1 MQFVSLSFLIFL
13 IITISVYFILPKS
26 IRYIWLL
33 AASWGFYYK
42 LSHKLL
48 LLLIAVTVITYV
60 FGRLIGSENISEKP
74 NKKKKPFLVTGIVLL
89 LLILGYFKYTGFLLD
104 TVKSLQS
111 AMGIEPLGI
120 AAKIVLPVGISFYI
134 FQAIGY
140 LADCY
145 MGKIPVEKNYLRLA
159 LFISF
164 FPEVMSGPI
173 ERAGNML
180 PQFKQPKSFS
190 YENMR
195 DGLLLMLWGYFQKII
210 IADRLAVLVDHIYN
224 SYENYS
230 GTLLL
235 LATVFYTLE
244 IYTDFAGY
252 SSIAIGS
259 ARILGIDIMENF
271 KQPYLSR
278 SIPEFWRRWHIS
290 LSSWLRDY
298 LYIPLGGNRKGFARK
313 LINICIVFAISGLW
327 HGAAWTFVFWG
338 LLHGLYQVIGILTKP
353 IRESI
358 LDNLKIDREDFALKL
373 VNIVVTF
380 MLVNIGWI
388 FFRAPSFKAAWYI
401 LKNMWKPKLWVLFD
415 GTLFNLGL
423 AEADI
428 RLLFIA
434 LIVLLVT
441 GILNYKGI
449 SIRKALTGQ
458 TLWIRW
464 FVYIAAVL
472 FIATCG
478 IWGPGYDAASFIYSS
493 F

>member
-1 MQFVSLSFLIFL
+1 MQFVSLTFLLFL
-13 IITISVYFILPKS
+13 IITVGIYFIIPKNF
-26 IRYIWLL
+26 RYIWLL
-33 AASWGFYYK
+33 IASWGFYYK

-48 LLLIAVTVITYV
+48 ILLVAVTFITYV
-60 FGRLIGSENISEKP
+60 FGRLLDNGESSEKKQKRP
-74 NKKKKPFLVTGIVLL
+74 VLISGIVILL
-89 LLILGYFKYTGFLLD
+89 LVLGYFKYTGFLLE

-111 AMGIEPLGI
+111 AMGLEPLGI
-120 AAKIVLPVGISFYI
+120 AAKIALPVGISFYI

-145 MGKIPVEKNYLRLA
+145 MGKIPVEKNYLRLS

-164 FPEVMSGPI
+164 FPQVMSGPI

-180 PQFKQPKSFS
+180 PQFKEPESFS

-195 DGLLLMLWGYFQKII
+195 DGLLLMMWGYFQKII

-224 SYENYS
+224 SYENYN
-230 GTLLL
+230 GTLLF
-235 LATVFYTLE
+235 LATIFYTLE

-252 SSIAIGS
+252 SNIAIGS
-259 ARILGIDIMENF
+259 AKILGIDIMQNF
-271 KQPYLSR
+271 EQPYLSR

-338 LLHGLYQVIGILTKP
+338 LLHGLYQVFGILTKP
-353 IRESI
+353 LRQSI
-358 LDNLKIDREDFALKL
+358 TDNLGIDREGFALKL
-373 VNIVVTF
+373 VNVVVTF

-388 FFRAPSFKAAWYI
+388 FFRAPDFKVAWYV
-401 LKNMWKPKLWVLFD
+401 LSHMWTCKPWVLLD

-423 AEADI
+423 AAADV
-428 RLLFIA
+428 RLLA
-434 LIVLLVT
+434 LSILVLAIVSA
-441 GILNYKGI
+441 LNYKGV
-449 SIRKALTGQ
+449 SIRKALTEQ

-464 FVYIAAVL
+464 VVYIAAVL
-472 FIATCG
+472 FIVTCG
-478 IWGPGYDAASFIYSS
+478 VWGPGYDAASFIYSS